1 MRKFKERTYF
11 DKSLEIK
18 FVRINN
24 TDNFIKIYSL
34 WVDMEF
40 SVSEWKIKHAYHFL
54 INRKYSLIKIKMS
67 YF

>member
-40 SVSEWKIKHAYHFL
+40 SVSEWEIKHAYHFL